1 MNANTNNNET
11 DPKIVL
17 GGVKNLL
24 AKNTAERN
32 DLSWE
37 LHYKDIKLRASN
49 EGHIATLGRLA
60 KYEDGI
66 VEEALQFAKTAGMF
80 ISCDSSKIGVKSYIK
95 DYKTKAGKVFKA
107 HFTIY
112 DSYLGKCSDKEWG
125 DEPKSYIGN
134 FLYKTYETEFAKW
147 KKPIQPQAFKKLEDL
162 FDFEVKPECYQCG
175 DNCPLIPA
183 KIGGN
188 DRLICAPCEE
198 EIFKKPVEEP
208 FVPPEPVE
216 EPPVE
221 EVIEV
226 KPKRGRPKKD
236 ANAEPKPKKTSTKKP
251 TFVKVDAPS
260 DTECGIKNGKIYIP
274 LCMMGAIGKG
284 GLLIA
289 PPNAGIHYYPIPEK
303 MDLFFFEGIA
313 HRFKNM
319 PLADYHSCS
328 LMNNIIRPNLD
339 KICADCGI
347 TSSKVRDRVAQ
358 DTWIFLNSWFEDYD
372 DEDDEDAKDYIF
384 PNKQSFLLDG
394 DVEY

>member
-1 MNANTNNNET
+1 MNANTNTNET

-17 GGVKNLL
+17 GGVKKLL

-66 VEEALQFAKTAGMF
+66 VEEALQFAKTVGMF
-80 ISCDSSKIGVKSYIK
+80 ISCDSDRLGLKTVIK

-125 DEPKSYIGN
+125 DEPKNYNGN

-147 KKPIQPQAFKKLEDL
+147 KKPIQPQSFQKLDDL
-162 FDFEVKPECYQCG
+162 FDFVVKPECYQCG
-175 DNCPLIPA
+175 DKCPLIPV

-198 EIFKKPVEEP
+198 EIFKKPEP
-208 FVPPEPVE
+208 VPEPVP
-216 EPPVE
+216 EPKPEPV
-221 EVIEV
+221 
-226 KPKRGRPKKD
+226 KKARGRPKKD
-236 ANAEPKPKKTSTKKP
+236 TNAEPKPKKTSTKKP

-260 DTECGIKNGKIYIP
+260 DTECGIRYGKIYIP

-289 PPNAGIHYYPIPEK
+289 PPNASIHYYPIPEK
-303 MDLFFFEGIA
+303 MDLFFFESIA

-328 LMNNIIRPNLD
+328 LQNNIIRPNID

-347 TSSKVRDRVAQ
+347 TSQTVRNRVLD
-358 DTWIFLNSWFEDYD
+358 DTWVFLNSWFEQKDE
-372 DEDDEDAKDYIF
+372 DEDDEEEEDYLI
-384 PNKQSFLLDG
+384 PNKQTFLLDG